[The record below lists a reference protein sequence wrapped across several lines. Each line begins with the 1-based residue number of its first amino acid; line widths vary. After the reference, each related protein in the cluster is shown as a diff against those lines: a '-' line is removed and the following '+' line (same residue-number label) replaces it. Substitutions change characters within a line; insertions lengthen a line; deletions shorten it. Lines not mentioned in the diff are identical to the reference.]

1 MREFDKIRLR
11 GHAQNQKSVREPMHE
26 TSETNDP
33 YVGRCLLMRQAV
45 PDSQKQEEDSAILL
59 TTVHEQLP
67 LQRGQGRPEPV
78 RRQIKDN
85 PPARKTDNEY
95 RTETLILSPLTGTVT
110 A

>member
-1 MREFDKIRLR
+1 MRESDKIRLQ
-11 GHAQNQKSVREPMHE
+11 GHAQNQKSAREPMHE
-26 TSETNDP
+26 TSEINGL
-33 YVGRCLLMRQAV
+33 YVDRCLLMQQAV
-45 PDSQKQEEDSAILL
+45 PAGQRQEEDSAILL

-78 RRQIKDN
+78 RRQIKDD

-95 RTETLILSPLTGTVT
+95 RTETLIPSPLTGTVT